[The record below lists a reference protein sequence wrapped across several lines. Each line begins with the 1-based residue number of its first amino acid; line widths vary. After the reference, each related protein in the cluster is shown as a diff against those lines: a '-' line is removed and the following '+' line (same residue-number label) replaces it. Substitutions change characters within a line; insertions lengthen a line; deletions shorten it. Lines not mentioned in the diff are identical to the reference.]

1 MLDLICASS
10 TSSYVVQIAVLFQE
24 ALLTIYS
31 SILSQHLQIGN
42 FPVAV
47 QKVSM
52 PLAQAALALHSKV
65 SSTFL
70 PTAIKFHYIFNL
82 RDLSNI
88 FQVSKNL
95 ILQVPLVYY
104 STSLWC

>member
-1 MLDLICASS
+1 MFL
-10 TSSYVVQIAVLFQE
+10 QE

-31 SILSQHLQIGN
+31 SILQQHLQLN
-42 FPVAV
+42 NVSNAV
-47 QKVSM
+47 QKM
-52 PLAQAALALHSKV
+52 AGTLAQAALALHSKV

-88 FQVSKNL
+88 FQV
-95 ILQVPLVYY
+95 IL
-104 STSLWC
+104 TSHLEEHSL